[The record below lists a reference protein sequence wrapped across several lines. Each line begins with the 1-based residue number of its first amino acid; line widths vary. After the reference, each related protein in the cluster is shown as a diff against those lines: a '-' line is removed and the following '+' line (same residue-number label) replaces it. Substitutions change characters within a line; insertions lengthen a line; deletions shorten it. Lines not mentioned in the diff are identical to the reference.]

1 MRPMKKVISFD
12 LDGTL
17 VNAGYGDM
25 VWNYGIPLEY
35 SKKYGISL
43 DEAKAFTRKQ
53 YESVGDGD
61 LLWYE
66 IDYWLTRFQL
76 SVLSEELLTR
86 YESQIKPIPYARKVL
101 SILGQKYTLII
112 ASNAARIFVEK
123 ELDHIDFRHYFAHII
138 SATTDY
144 KMVKKEDRFFVR
156 LCEYL
161 KVSPTEIVHVGDHPV
176 FDHDT
181 PSSLGIESYYFV
193 GEEHPEDRTGTQA
206 INGRRSIRSL
216 NELLERL

>member
-35 SKKYGISL
+35 SKKYGVSL
-43 DEAKAFTRKQ
+43 DEAKALIRKQ

-76 SVLSEELLTR
+76 PVLPEDLLKL
-86 YESQIKPIPYARKVL
+86 YEPFIEPIPYARKVL
-101 SILGQKYTLII
+101 NILGQKYTLII

-144 KMVKKEDRFFVR
+144 KMVKKEEEFYGR
-156 LCEYL
+156 LCERL
-161 KVSPTEIVHVGDHPV
+161 QVVPSEVVHVGDHPV
-176 FDHDT
+176 FDHDI
-181 PSSLGIESYYFV
+181 PSGLGIESYYLV
-193 GEEHPEDRTGTQA
+193 SGQA
-206 INGRRSIRSL
+206 AGSTDTPHHNGRSIIKSL
-216 NELLERL
+216 KELLEKL